1 VSTPPPRSASS
12 TPPNSAQHAADEL
25 RRRYEQRLE
34 QARDEQRT
42 RYLSLA
48 KEAESR
54 NDLIA
59 AANAL
64 RLACSLEPG
73 NLELIGDLAELE
85 RRAAAALWESYLE
98 RAKYAA
104 IEGNLVEAA
113 ESYERAALGQPNA
126 SLFERAAFYTLESGG
141 DLKHASK
148 LAKQAVAIAPN
159 SAKCRLTLAQIYAA
173 ANLRESALLELER
186 ALSLEPNQPVIKD
199 WIARVKRG
207 KP

>member
-1 VSTPPPRSASS
+1 M
-12 TPPNSAQHAADEL
+12 
-25 RRRYEQRLE
+25 
-34 QARDEQRT
+34 
-42 RYLSLA
+42 
-48 KEAESR
+48 
-54 NDLIA
+54 
-59 AANAL
+59 
-64 RLACSLEPG
+64 
-73 NLELIGDLAELE
+73 
-85 RRAAAALWESYLE
+85 E

-141 DLKHASK
+141 DLKRASK

-186 ALSLEPNQPVIKD
+186 ARALEPNQPLIKD